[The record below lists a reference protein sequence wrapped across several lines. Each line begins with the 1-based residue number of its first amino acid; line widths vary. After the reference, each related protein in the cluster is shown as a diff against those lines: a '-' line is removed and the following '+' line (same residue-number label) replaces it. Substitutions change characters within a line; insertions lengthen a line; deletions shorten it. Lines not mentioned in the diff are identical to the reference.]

1 MTKTK
6 TVIKTEKVECVDCSS
21 CGQEIEKNDAY
32 DFMISN
38 SEDIQ
43 REGKVCEHCVENIV
57 SFPVIYQTLGEN
69 TNWGDVALAIASL
82 AFAVMFILK
91 SIQMLLPLIM

>member
-1 MTKTK
+1 MTETK
-6 TVIKTEKVECVDCSS
+6 TVVTTEEIEIVECSS
-21 CGQEIEKNDAY
+21 CGQEIEKNNAY

-43 REGKVCEHCVENIV
+43 RTGRACEHCVENIV

-69 TNWGDVALAIASL
+69 TNWGDLALAIASL
-82 AFAVMFILK
+82 AFTVMFILK
-91 SIQMLLPLIM
+91 SVQMLLLLIV

>member
-1 MTKTK
+1 MAKTK
-6 TVIKTEKVECVDCSS
+6 TVVKTEEVKYVDCSS
-21 CGQEIEKNDAY
+21 CGQEIKKNDAY